1 MSIQKQIV
9 DVLRKDGS
17 KVYFPEQHEGE
28 CLNNYL
34 VVKSEGVVP
43 LLGTSSERPI
53 YTVMCYVPKNR
64 YSDLEDL
71 VFKTKQK
78 MKELYPMLMYTGNE
92 SPSIYDEDLK
102 AHMVSF
108 QYQGCRRIKYSNNVR

>member
-34 VVKSEGVVP
+34 VVKSEGAIP

-53 YTVMCYVPKNR
+53 YTIMCYVPKNR
-64 YSDLEDL
+64 YSDLESL

-78 MKELYPMLMYTGNE
+78 MKELYPMLMYAGNE

-108 QYQGCRRIKYSNNVR
+108 QYQGCRRIKYSNNVI